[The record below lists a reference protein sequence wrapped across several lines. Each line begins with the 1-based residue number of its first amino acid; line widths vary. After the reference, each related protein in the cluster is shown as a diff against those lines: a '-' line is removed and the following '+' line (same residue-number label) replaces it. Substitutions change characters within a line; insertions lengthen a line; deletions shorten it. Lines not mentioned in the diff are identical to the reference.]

1 MQKHSLTVLGL
12 ALISTAAVAQPTLT
26 PESLFEQVSPSVWAV
41 RTLDGTG
48 RALSQ
53 GSAVV
58 IAPGRLITNCG
69 LLARA
74 STVSVSRENIS
85 YSATLEFPDP
95 ERDLCQLKVAN
106 FNAPSVRVASS
117 ESWRVGARVYAMGSP
132 RGLETTISDGMLS
145 GIRRNERSDLEALQI
160 TVPLLPG
167 SIGGGL
173 FDAQGHLIGITTLLN
188 KEGQTLNAAVPA
200 TWIADVP
207 ARAQAAVAAYNER
220 SKQPPPKAA
229 PTGDRVF
236 EYALKDRFTGNTQR
250 VVYRLDRV
258 DGDTRIF
265 NQGNRVERANG
276 EVTTPGDPIGGEFDL
291 VMPPGGW
298 VNKAHE
304 SSSARELR
312 YEPQLPDRRIRMQLT
327 ARTFETSILRVG
339 ARELTVVRVNFKGY
353 TQRGRT
359 EPSVSAP
366 YEANAWYAPEL
377 GRVVRFDA
385 KSRGQGGGAIM
396 VDESL
401 ELVSIR
407 AE

>member
-1 MQKHSLTVLGL
+1 MPKHSLKVLGL
-12 ALISTAAVAQPTLT
+12 ALVSTAALAQPTLS
-26 PESLFEQVSPSVWAV
+26 PESLFEQVSPSVWSL
-41 RTLDGTG
+41 RTQDSTG
-48 RALSQ
+48 RVLSQ

-58 IAPGRLITNCG
+58 IAPGRLITHCG

-74 STVSVSRENIS
+74 STVSVSRENIT
-85 YSATLEFPDP
+85 YSATLEYPDP

-106 FNAPSVRVASS
+106 FNAPAVRVVSS
-117 ESWRVGARVYAMGSP
+117 ESWRVGARVYAVGNP

-145 GIRRNERSDLEALQI
+145 GVRRNERSQLEALQI
-160 TVPLLPG
+160 TVPISPG
-167 SIGGGL
+167 AIGGGL
-173 FDAQGHLIGITTLLN
+173 FDAQGQLIGVTALLN
-188 KEGQTLNAAVPA
+188 KDGQALNVAVPA
-200 TWIADVP
+200 TWIAEIP
-207 ARAQAAVAAYNER
+207 ARAQAVVAAYNER
-220 SKQPPPKAA
+220 SKEPPPKAA

-236 EYALKDRFTGNTQR
+236 EYTLKDRFTGNTQR

-276 EVTTPGDPIGGEFDL
+276 EVTTSGSPIGGEFDL

-298 VNKAHE
+298 VHQGHE

-327 ARTFETSILRVG
+327 ARTFETSTLRVG
-339 ARELTVVRVNFKGY
+339 AREFTVVRVNFKGY

-401 ELVSIR
+401 ELISIR

>member
-1 MQKHSLTVLGL
+1 MRTRTLTAFGL
-12 ALISTAAVAQPTLT
+12 AFLSTAAVAQSGLT
-26 PESLFEQVSPSVWAV
+26 PERLFEQLSPSVWAV
-41 RTLDGTG
+41 RTQDSNG

-58 IAPGRLITNCG
+58 IAAGRLITHCG

-74 STVSVSRENIS
+74 STVSVSRENVT
-85 YSATLEFPDP
+85 YNATLEFPDP

-117 ESWRVGARVYAMGSP
+117 ESWRVGSRVYAIGSP

-160 TVPLLPG
+160 TVPIAPG

-173 FDAQGHLIGITTLLN
+173 FDAQGQLVGVTALLS
-188 KEGQTLNAAVPA
+188 KDGQTLNVAVPA

-207 ARAQAAVAAYNER
+207 ARAQAVVAAYNDR
-220 SKQPPPKAA
+220 SKPPPAKAA

-250 VVYRLDRV
+250 VVYRQDRA
-258 DGDTRIF
+258 DA
-265 NQGNRVERANG
+265 EM
-276 EVTTPGDPIGGEFDL
+276 TPPAAPFGGEFDL
-291 VMPPGGW
+291 VRPPGGW
-298 VNKAHE
+298 VPKGHE
-304 SSSARELR
+304 SSSTRELR
-312 YEPQLPDRRIRMQLT
+312 YESPLPDRLIRMQLT
-327 ARTFETSILRVG
+327 ARTFETSTLRVG

-377 GRVVRFDA
+377 DRVVRFDA

-401 ELVSIR
+401 ELISIR
-407 AE
+407 SE

>member
-1 MQKHSLTVLGL
+1 MSKPSLTALGL
-12 ALISTAAVAQPTLT
+12 ALVSTAAAAQSPLT

-41 RTLDGTG
+41 RTQDGNG

-58 IAPGRLITNCG
+58 IAPGRLITLCG

-117 ESWRVGARVYAMGSP
+117 ESWRVGARVYAIGSP

-145 GIRRNERSDLEALQI
+145 GLRRNERSDLEALQI
-160 TVPLLPG
+160 TVPLAPG
-167 SIGGGL
+167 SSGGGL

-188 KEGQTLNAAVPA
+188 KDGQTLNAAVPA

-207 ARAQAAVAAYNER
+207 ARAQAAVAAYSER
-220 SKQPPPKAA
+220 SKQPQPKAT

-236 EYALKDRFTGNTQR
+236 EYALKDRFTGNNQR

-258 DGDTRIF
+258 DGDARIF

-276 EVTTPGDPIGGEFDL
+276 EVTTAGDPIGGEFDL

-298 VNKAHE
+298 VHQALE
-304 SSSARELR
+304 SSSTRELR
-312 YEPQLPDRRIRMQLT
+312 YESQLPDRRIRMQLT
-327 ARTFETSILRVG
+327 ARTFETSTLRVG